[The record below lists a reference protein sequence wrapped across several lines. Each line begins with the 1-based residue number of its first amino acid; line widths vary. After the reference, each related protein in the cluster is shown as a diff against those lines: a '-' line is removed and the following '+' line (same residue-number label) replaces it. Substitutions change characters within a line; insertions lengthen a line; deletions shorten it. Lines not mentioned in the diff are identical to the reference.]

1 MATIAAEFSHARR
14 SDWSLPVAAYGL
26 FALVGALALHPAALS
41 MAKTWLSS
49 STYHHGVAVAPLA
62 LLMILS
68 RPRIDPATG
77 PAFLFGVIAAVLVW
91 LAGHAAGVALVEQVA
106 FVSLLIAGAGVFFG
120 AAAFRL
126 WAMPLFFLYFMVPFG
141 EALIP
146 FLQQATAHAVVAL
159 LNLAGLSATIDGVL
173 IKTSAGLF
181 EIAEACAG
189 LNFLLAAL
197 MIAYVYACQAL
208 PSVSARLGFL
218 FIAALIALA
227 ANFLRV
233 YLLILIADISGMTLA
248 VGPDHLVIGLV
259 FYGAVFFL
267 LFWIG
272 AKMKSPKSLFP
283 EHAPVMARRPWHGKL
298 AVLAFVPV
306 ALAAVYARAV
316 IDATPPRGVAEVSAF
331 NAPGWRI
338 LPGPQNWTPA
348 IEADRMRVYTYE
360 KSGTRVYVGL
370 AGFTHDRR
378 GAEIV
383 NTQNSAAGGDWRR
396 IAGEENIAY
405 LFGGTRAIPMEIFA
419 GPERRRLL
427 TLTAWWRGD
436 KIYTDPRAFKAAQMK
451 DKLQGRNPPGGIIVI
466 ASDYAGEP
474 SEALARIRAFT
485 GEVEPF
491 ADWRARHAEIRQAG
505 AIPVSAL

>member
-1 MATIAAEFSHARR
+1 MAIAADFSHARR

-26 FALVGALALHPAALS
+26 FAIVAGLALHPAALS

-77 PAFLFGVIAAVLVW
+77 PSFLLGVIAAALVW
-91 LAGHAAGVALVEQVA
+91 LAGHAAGVALVEQFA

-126 WAMPLFFLYFMVPFG
+126 WALPLLFLYFMVPFG
-141 EALIP
+141 EILIP
-146 FLQQATAHAVVAL
+146 FLQQATAGSVVTL
-159 LNLAGLSATIDGVL
+159 LNLVGLSSTIIDGVL
-173 IKTSAGLF
+173 IKTPAGLF
-181 EIAEACAG
+181 QIAEACAG

-197 MIAYVYACQAL
+197 MIAYIYACQVL
-208 PSVSARLGFL
+208 PSLRARLVFL
-218 FIAALIALA
+218 FIATLIALA

-233 YLLILIADISGMTLA
+233 FVVILIADLSGMALA
-248 VGPDHLVIGLV
+248 VGPDHWVIGLV
-259 FYGAVFFL
+259 FYGAVFFV

-272 AKMKSPKSLFP
+272 AKMKKPRDVFP
-283 EHAPVMARRPWHGKL
+283 EHAPVMARRPWRGTL

-306 ALAAVYARAV
+306 LLAAFYAKV
-316 IDATPPRGVAEVSAF
+316 VVDVTPPTGAAEVSVF

-338 LPGPQNWTPA
+338 LSGPQNWTPA
-348 IEADRMRVYTYE
+348 IDADRMRVYTYE
-360 KSGTRVYVGL
+360 RNGERVYVGL

-378 GAEIV
+378 AREIV

-396 IAGEENIAY
+396 IAGEEDVVY
-405 LFGGTRAIPMEIFA
+405 LFGESRAVPLEIFA
-419 GPERRRLL
+419 GPQRRRLL
-427 TLTAWWRGD
+427 TLTAYWRGD
-436 KIYTDPRAFKAAQMK
+436 EVYTDPLAFKAAQMK
-451 DKLQGRNPPGGIIVI
+451 DKLKGANPPGGVIVI

-474 SEALARIRAFT
+474 SKALNRIRAFT
-485 GEVEPF
+485 GDVERF
-491 ADWRARHAEIRQAG
+491 SAWRARHSSFQNGGVR
-505 AIPVSAL
+505 